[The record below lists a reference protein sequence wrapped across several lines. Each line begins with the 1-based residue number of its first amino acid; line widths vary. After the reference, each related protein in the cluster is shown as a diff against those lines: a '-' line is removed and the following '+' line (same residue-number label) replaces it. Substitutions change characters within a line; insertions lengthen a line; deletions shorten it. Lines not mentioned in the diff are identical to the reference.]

1 MSYIPTATSSSIPTP
16 TPATAAST
24 AANEGPV
31 MLALIMSVMVTSMC
45 FVAFLWQC
53 IQCYIRFRK
62 LNWSQV
68 IVILMCQSV
77 LGGVFSAL
85 CLAEY
90 LLSVSCEFRAVA
102 ELIAINIG
110 DVLLQA
116 LLLHRV
122 YAIKRSKWILVTGIS
137 LLASIIVYI
146 MISLAAG
153 QLVAIPVNAYV
164 CATQSR
170 SWVVYGKAVV
180 DITFYLAAYVMFIL
194 QAYRQKICLELSL
207 KHALLHNGLLYCLLA
222 SGYGV
227 LVGVIAFI
235 PTFAPLLSI
244 VHLFA
249 WCIMSYFILK
259 HIINICTQKPHGNQ
273 TAALYPSG
281 KDNTADTLPHSFT
294 RLVELPA
301 PERRDSGMIRY

>member
-1 MSYIPTATSSSIPTP
+1 MSFIATATSSFTSSPTP
-16 TPATAAST
+16 PPATVAST
-24 AANEGPV
+24 AATDGPV
-31 MLALIMSVMVTSMC
+31 MLALIMSVMVTSIC

-53 IQCYIRFRK
+53 IQCYVCFRK

-68 IVILMCQSV
+68 IVILMCQCV

-90 LLSVSCEFRAVA
+90 LLSISCEFRAVA

-110 DVLLQA
+110 DFLLQA

-122 YAIKRSKWILVTGIS
+122 YAIKRSKWVLITGIS
-137 LLASIIVYI
+137 LLASIIIYI

-153 QLVAIPVNAYV
+153 QLVAIPVNAFV
-164 CATQSR
+164 CVTQSR
-170 SWVVYGKAVV
+170 AWVIYGKAIL

-207 KHALLHNGLLYCLLA
+207 KQALLHNGLLYCLLA
-222 SGYGV
+222 SGYG
-227 LVGVIAFI
+227 
-235 PTFAPLLSI
+235 
-244 VHLFA
+244 
-249 WCIMSYFILK
+249 CIMSYFILK
-259 HIINICTQKPHGNQ
+259 HIVIICAQKPHGNR
-273 TAALYPSG
+273 TTTLYPSG
-281 KDNTADTLPHSFT
+281 KDNTADTLSLNLT